1 LEISNGRWYVKKQS
15 SGLVLSFA
23 LGGGGGDGGEG
34 LPPPCPGGVLV
45 PIYNALPWG

>member
-1 LEISNGRWYVKKQS
+1 MVVGMWKNKV
-15 SGLVLSFA
+15 LVWFCPL
-23 LGGGGGDGGEG
+23 LVGGGDGGEG